1 MQPRKEGC
9 KTVGTRANGY
19 VYSNIYVIP
28 PSQTTNIYI
37 ISAFIWE
44 IHGLNVRIYA
54 PVHSQGNNSCKP
66 QRPSPR
72 EGVMDLFDKQKG
84 NQTVLV

>member
-1 MQPRKEGC
+1 MDATAKRRLQNCRDPC
-9 KTVGTRANGY
+9 KWICV
-19 VYSNIYVIP
+19 
-28 PSQTTNIYI
+28 QQYI